1 MVPLSMPT
9 RTADGTMTD
18 RIAIAHGMIV
28 TVPIRAI
35 HLSEDVWGPDAKA
48 FKPERWLAGDDPAA
62 ARARELAGHRH
73 LLTFFDGPR
82 MCIGKNFALAEFKVR
97 ASERAGAADL
107 YVLNGP
113 FCFVC
118 DFPVARVRRCCLCW
132 CGISRSSCVTGPI
145 RRSRRRWRS
154 CRALQSKGRRGRRC
168 RCVSGG

>member
-1 MVPLSMPT
+1 MEDDVVPLSTPT
-9 RTADGTMTD
+9 RAADGTMTD

-48 FKPERWLAGDDPAA
+48 FRPERWLAGDDPAA

-97 ASERAGAADL
+97 LNVRGAADSR
-107 YVLNGP
+107 VLNGP
-113 FCFVC
+113 
-118 DFPVARVRRCCLCW
+118 
-132 CGISRSSCVTGPI
+132 SSFFF
-145 RRSRRRWRS
+145 
-154 CRALQSKGRRGRRC
+154 CRAC
-168 RCVSGG
+168 